1 MGSRRCRADIAHGL
15 SRYFAIHSEG
25 SGPYRDCGGAVSV
38 EGKCASME
46 PGVAPQRP
54 FRQAKVAGRRIWLM
68 GEGGWGAHHLAAAE
82 RHESCDGELD
92 PRPAECGHASNRRD
106 CCVRPG
112 ASRGDGHAQTDARG
126 ELWPGEEDERRLKTG
141 FSPAPP

>member
-46 PGVAPQRP
+46 PGVAPQRQ
-54 FRQAKVAGRRIWLM
+54 FRQAKVAGRRIWLL
-68 GEGGWGAHHLAAAE
+68 GEGGWGADDLAPAE
-82 RHESCDGELD
+82 RHESCDGDLD
-92 PRPAECGHASNRRD
+92 QRRAD
-106 CCVRPG
+106 CRSEEHTSERQSLMRISYAVFCLQKNK
-112 ASRGDGHAQTDARG
+112 QT
-126 ELWPGEEDERRLKTG
+126 T
-141 FSPAPP
+141 

>member
-46 PGVAPQRP
+46 PGVAPQRQ
-54 FRQAKVAGRRIWLM
+54 FRQVKVAGRRIWLL
-68 GEGGWGAHHLAAAE
+68 GEGGLVADDLAAAE
-82 RHESCDGELD
+82 RSEEHTSELQSLM
-92 PRPAECGHASNRRD
+92 RISYAVFC
-106 CCVRPG
+106 
-112 ASRGDGHAQTDARG
+112 
-126 ELWPGEEDERRLKTG
+126 LKKKTQYTNDN
-141 FSPAPP
+141 

>member
-46 PGVAPQRP
+46 PGVAPQRQ
-54 FRQAKVAGRRIWLM
+54 FRQAKVAGRRIWLL
-68 GEGGWGAHHLAAAE
+68 GEGGWGADDVAAAA
-82 RHESCDGELD
+82 RHERSG
-92 PRPAECGHASNRRD
+92 
-106 CCVRPG
+106 
-112 ASRGDGHAQTDARG
+112 
-126 ELWPGEEDERRLKTG
+126 ERRVGKECVSTCR
-141 FSPAPP
+141 SRW